1 MALPCPKLIII
12 TGRRFWAIKLGQ
24 NIVTDWKN
32 RRSDLAWEAS
42 RGRGE
47 RFFVRLTRKHVN
59 GSGMQITIIDGRG
72 DRAKAATSAVLGLQQ
87 KLSPKGD
94 TISDHAR
101 DLTIKV
107 FGAPLSPTEVVSRIC
122 QRVRTEG
129 LAAVCELT
137 RKLDRVEID
146 AATFRVSAEELEAAH
161 RLAAPSFLAAIRRV
175 RDHIIEFQTAIRHQT
190 VEFRPRPGV
199 HLSHRYT
206 PLRRVGV
213 CVPGGAAAYPSS
225 LLMAAVPAQVAG
237 VAEVA
242 VVAPPT
248 PFGSYNPQLLAACHE
263 IGIREVYRV
272 GGAQAVAALAFGVDG
287 LLPVD
292 KIVGPGNLYV
302 ALAKKQV
309 YGHVD
314 IDSIAGPSEVLVIAD
329 ETSNPEWVALD
340 LISQAEHYPGA
351 AILVSW
357 SEALVTEV
365 RRYLAHYCQ
374 SLERGSL
381 AEKCLA
387 EYGALV
393 LVDDWQQAVQLANE
407 IAPEHLHI
415 QCREQESL
423 AAAIHNA
430 GAIFVGSLTPVAV
443 GDYIAGPSHV
453 LPTGAT
459 ARWASGLSCNHFLRS
474 HAVIRY
480 LEGSLAADAPA
491 LQEIATLEGLTGHW
505 QSVAVRVKNEGGA

>member
-1 MALPCPKLIII
+1 MLGKH
-12 TGRRFWAIKLGQ
+12 IKMSGIQ
-24 NIVTDWKN
+24 IATVD
-32 RRSDLAWEAS
+32 
-42 RGRGE
+42 GRGE
-47 RFFVRLTRKHVN
+47 KSL
-59 GSGMQITIIDGRG
+59 
-72 DRAKAATSAVLGLQQ
+72 AAIAAVVALQQ

-107 FGAPLSPTEVVSRIC
+107 FGAPLSPTEVVSHIC
-122 QRVRTEG
+122 QRVQAEG

-137 RKLDRVEID
+137 QKLDRVEINP
-146 AATFRVSAEELEAAH
+146 ASFRVSTDELAAAH
-161 RLAAPSFLAAIRRV
+161 RQAPPEFLAAIRRV
-175 RDHIIEFQTAIRHQT
+175 RDHIVDFQSAIRHQS
-190 VEFRPRPGV
+190 VESRPHPGV
-199 HLSHRYT
+199 HLTHRYT

-237 VAEVA
+237 VKEVA

-248 PFGSYNPQLLAACHE
+248 SFGSYNPHLLAACHE
-263 IGIREVYRV
+263 IGISEIYRV
-272 GGAQAVAALAFGVDG
+272 GGAQAVAALAFGVEG
-287 LLPVD
+287 LSPVD

-302 ALAKKQV
+302 ALAKKHV

-357 SEALVTEV
+357 SESLVSEV
-365 RRYLAHYCQ
+365 RRHLHAYCQ
-374 SLERGSL
+374 TLDRGNL
-381 AEKCLA
+381 AAKCLN

-393 LVDDWQQAVQLANE
+393 LVDDGLQAVQLANE
-407 IAPEHLHI
+407 LAPEHLHI
-415 QCREQESL
+415 QCRDQDAL
-423 AAAIHNA
+423 AAAIHNV
-430 GAIFVGSLTPVAV
+430 GAIFVGSFTPVAV

-480 LEGSLAADAPA
+480 DQAALTVDAPA

-505 QSVAVRVKNEGGA
+505 QSVAVRVKNEG

>member
-1 MALPCPKLIII
+1 MSGIKI
-12 TGRRFWAIKLGQ
+12 TTI
-24 NIVTDWKN
+24 D
-32 RRSDLAWEAS
+32 
-42 RGRGE
+42 GRGE
-47 RFFVRLTRKHVN
+47 R
-59 GSGMQITIIDGRG
+59 
-72 DRAKAATSAVLGLQQ
+72 AAAATKAIVELQR

-94 TISDHAR
+94 TLSENAR

-107 FGAPLSPTEVVSRIC
+107 FGAPLSPAEVVGQIC
-122 QRVRTEG
+122 HRVQAEG
-129 LAAVCELT
+129 LIAVCEMT
-137 RKLDRVEID
+137 QKLDRVEIY
-146 AATFRVSAEELEAAH
+146 ASSFRVSSEELADAH
-161 RLAAPSFLAAIRRV
+161 RRASPEFLAAIRRV
-175 RDHIIEFQTAIRHQT
+175 RDHIVAFQAAIRHQT
-190 VEFRPRPGV
+190 VEFRPSPGV

-206 PLRRVGV
+206 PLNRVGV

-237 VAEVA
+237 VAEIA

-248 PFGSYNPQLLAACHE
+248 PFGSYNPHLLAACHE
-263 IGIREVYRV
+263 IGITEVYRV
-272 GGAQAVAALAFGVDG
+272 GGAQAVAALAFGVEG
-287 LLPVD
+287 LSPVD

-302 ALAKKQV
+302 ALAKKHV

-329 ETSNPEWVALD
+329 ESSNPQWVALD
-340 LISQAEHYPGA
+340 LISQAEHYPGS

-357 SEALVTEV
+357 SEALIADVK
-365 RRYLAHYCQ
+365 RYLESYCQ
-374 SLERGSL
+374 SLDRGNL
-381 AEKCLA
+381 AAKCLD

-393 LVDDWQQAVQLANE
+393 VVDDPTQAVQLANE
-407 IAPEHLHI
+407 LAPEHLHI
-415 QCREQESL
+415 QCREQD
-423 AAAIHNA
+423 AVANAIHNA
-430 GAIFVGSLTPVAV
+430 GAIFVGSFTPVAV

-480 LEGSLAADAPA
+480 DQAALVADAPA

-505 QSVAVRVKNEGGA
+505 QSVAVRVPNGGGR